1 LTANPISEA
10 TLVVGHSTVP
20 EARAPHRW
28 IVGETFDFFLV
39 CGGAVWVLLALNYV
53 FLGWVVPSSATQ
65 GPIVGQW
72 LMILILI
79 GQHVSADA
87 HNAATYMRIYGS
99 DEDQKRFRFYGK
111 WLALACIPIFF
122 IGISTPVLGSAMLY
136 CYLIT
141 VFWHYAA
148 QAFGIALIYCY
159 KQDYKMTHLERET
172 FRWFILSM
180 SAFIAVRMLT
190 YKEYAPGYFFGVTLP
205 FWGPLP
211 EWLFKSVAV
220 VFIGSSI
227 AFGITL
233 LKKLV
238 LERKIMPWPAL
249 LCISTLMLLGFAK
262 GIYSLLAWFYVPV
275 FFHGSQ
281 YLAVCLS
288 YYLKE
293 RGIPQGMIASQIG
306 RMLLQPSALKYMV
319 TVIFVGAFF
328 YIAIPHFFQS
338 IGFDYSL
345 VAAVV
350 LATVNFHHFNT
361 DAAIWRLRDPRCRE
375 FLLA

>member
-159 KQDYKMTHLERET
+159 KQDYKMTHL
-172 FRWFILSM
+172 
-180 SAFIAVRMLT
+180 
-190 YKEYAPGYFFGVTLP
+190 
-205 FWGPLP
+205 
-211 EWLFKSVAV
+211 
-220 VFIGSSI
+220 
-227 AFGITL
+227 
-233 LKKLV
+233 
-238 LERKIMPWPAL
+238 
-249 LCISTLMLLGFAK
+249 
-262 GIYSLLAWFYVPV
+262 
-275 FFHGSQ
+275 
-281 YLAVCLS
+281 
-288 YYLKE
+288 
-293 RGIPQGMIASQIG
+293 
-306 RMLLQPSALKYMV
+306 
-319 TVIFVGAFF
+319 
-328 YIAIPHFFQS
+328 
-338 IGFDYSL
+338 
-345 VAAVV
+345 
-350 LATVNFHHFNT
+350 
-361 DAAIWRLRDPRCRE
+361 
-375 FLLA
+375 